1 MALFTTRLIKSKP
14 LTVNTTKPWSPIG
27 LIKSKPLTINTTK
40 PWSPIGL
47 NKSKPLT
54 INTTKPWS
62 PIGTN
67 VQIDYS
73 NNKNKHLELSSSL
86 KDAKTRT
93 HLIGKKKKKT

>member
-1 MALFTTRLIKSKP
+1 MALFTTRLI
-14 LTVNTTKPWSPIG
+14 
-27 LIKSKPLTINTTK
+27 
-40 PWSPIGL
+40 
-47 NKSKPLT
+47 KSKPLT

-67 VQIDYS
+67 VQLDYS

-93 HLIGKKKKKT
+93 HLIGKKKKNLAFNSGIVV